1 VKILLL
7 TFRILN
13 KRIVIFGIR
22 QLIEAE
28 QNWQLVSKLLRF
40 VTAVVRF
47 ARSYIDSLSRR
58 FEPVCPG
65 ASGTIRPLRL
75 TSLGDATLLLL
86 LYLEQQGAVNVR
98 QDTSESDGGT
108 DKRVEFLIT
117 SDGEL

>member
-1 VKILLL
+1 M
-7 TFRILN
+7 F
-13 KRIVIFGIR
+13 FGIR

-28 QNWQLVSKLLRF
+28 QNWQWFSRLLRF
-40 VTAVVRF
+40 VTSVVRF

-65 ASGTIRPLRL
+65 ASGTTRPLRL
-75 TSLGDATLLLL
+75 TSLGNATLLLL
-86 LYLEQQGAVNVR
+86 LYLEQQGAVNMR
-98 QDTSESDGGT
+98 QDTSEGNGGT